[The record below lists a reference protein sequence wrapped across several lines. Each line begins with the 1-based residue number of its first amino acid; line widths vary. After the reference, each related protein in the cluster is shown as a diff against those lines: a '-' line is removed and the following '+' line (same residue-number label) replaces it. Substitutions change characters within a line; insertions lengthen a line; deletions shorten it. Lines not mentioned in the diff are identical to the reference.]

1 MEDASPRLWFRKQ
14 LVRKA
19 ADEETIGHER
29 ASVSNLEFNHSILV
43 VVVVVVKARSEANL
57 AA

>member
-14 LVRKA
+14 RVRKA

-29 ASVSNLEFNHSILV
+29 ASVRNLKFNYSIV

>member
-19 ADEETIGHER
+19 ADEETIRHKR
-29 ASVSNLEFNHSILV
+29 ASVRNLKFNYSIA
-43 VVVVVVKARSEANL
+43 VVVVKARSEANR